1 MTLSESRRAGLL
13 LGAAGVAVLSPD
25 ALMVRLFDGDNFA
38 LAAGRGLALAVFA
51 GILTA
56 ALPTLRRGF
65 RWRPIAIYGAIYAA
79 GLASFPM
86 SVRHTHVANTVVIL
100 AVAPL
105 LSAVGARWFLG
116 ETISTAT
123 WIACAAA
130 AVGIGIVFAP
140 QLSAGGG
147 LGNWLALLTA
157 LSLAGCAIVIRANP
171 TVSFAPGFVLGG
183 LLCFAV
189 YAPFAKLAIANER
202 HRPANRQRRADIGGV
217 FNDFGGIA
225 PPPAAGNQFAF
236 FAGVGVGSFVGV
248 ACAERKAARRHRH
261 RRRVYSRRACPAFR
275 RRFAPAK
282 NANITAAMYN
292 SFFH

>member
-1 MTLSESRRAGLL
+1 M

-79 GLASFPM
+79 GLVSFPM
-86 SVRHTHVANTVVIL
+86 SIRHTHVANTVVIL
-100 AVAPL
+100 AIAPL

-116 ETISTAT
+116 EKIAAAT

-140 QLSAGGG
+140 QLAAGGG

-171 TVSFAPGFVLGG
+171 TVSFAPGLTVAGF
-183 LLCFAV
+183 LCFAA
-189 YAPFAKLAIANER
+189 YAPFANWQL
-202 HRPANRQRRADIGGV
+202 PTADITLLIGNGALVLVAFLMIMAASHRLPPPEINLLFLLESVLAPLWVWLALSEKPPAATVLGGV
-217 FNDFGGIA
+217 FILVVLA
-225 PPPAAGNQFAF
+225 LHSAAALRSPKMQ
-236 FAGVGVGSFVGV
+236 
-248 ACAERKAARRHRH
+248 
-261 RRRVYSRRACPAFR
+261 
-275 RRFAPAK
+275 
-282 NANITAAMYN
+282 T
-292 SFFH
+292 